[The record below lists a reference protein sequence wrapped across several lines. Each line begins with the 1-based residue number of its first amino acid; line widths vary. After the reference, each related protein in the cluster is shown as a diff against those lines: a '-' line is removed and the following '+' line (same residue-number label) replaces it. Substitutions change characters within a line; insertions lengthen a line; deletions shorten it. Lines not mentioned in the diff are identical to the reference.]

1 MSWKADLDE
10 KQTEQFQDAREALCK
25 TIDKMTR
32 DVDNVAKTVDEQ
44 ADHFSA
50 KLVNTEQKIKTLESS
65 MAESLCRANERTD
78 SVTEDLDKL
87 KENFQQ
93 RIGKDQLE
101 YIIKPKT

>member
-1 MSWKADLDE
+1 MSWKAALDE
-10 KQTEQFQDAREALCK
+10 KQTEQFQDARDALCK
-25 TIDKMTR
+25 TIDKMSR
-32 DVDNVAKTVDEQ
+32 DVDSVAKTVDEQ

-78 SVTEDLDKL
+78 SVAEDLDKL

>member
-1 MSWKADLDE
+1 MSWMAELDE

-44 ADHFSA
+44 ADDFSA

-65 MAESLCRANERTD
+65 LAESLCGANQRTD
-78 SVTEDLDKL
+78 RVTEDMGKM
-87 KENFQQ
+87 KEHFLQ
-93 RIGKDQLE
+93 RIGKDRF
-101 YIIKPKT
+101 

>member
-50 KLVNTEQKIKTLESS
+50 KLLNTEQKIQTLASS
-65 MAESLCRANERTD
+65 LSESLCRANERTD
-78 SVTEDLDKL
+78 SVTEDMDKL
-87 KENFQQ
+87 KGDFIH
-93 RIGKDQLE
+93 RIGKDPLE
-101 YIIKPKT
+101 FKP